1 MPVWTVFSKQQAL
14 LLILREREA
23 VRKKKN
29 RYISTIKPVKIAKNK
44 TVPKINIKMVYL
56 NAKRK
61 NKNLHGG
68 WEISNHKS
76 IP

>member
-29 RYISTIKPVKIAKNK
+29 LWISTIKPVKIAKNK
-44 TVPKINIKMVYL
+44 TVPQINIKMVYL

-61 NKNLHGG
+61 K
-68 WEISNHKS
+68 
-76 IP
+76 

>member
-23 VRKKKN
+23 VRKKKKN
-29 RYISTIKPVKIAKNK
+29 LWISTIKPVKIAKNK
-44 TVPKINIKMVYL
+44 TVPQINIKMVYL

-61 NKNLHGG
+61 K
-68 WEISNHKS
+68 
-76 IP
+76 